1 MKGHNLA
8 IIFSPLYPI
17 ARPWSRLRTGVNYK
31 LSAECNEAMD
41 RLGAD
46 TGQYRPHL
54 PRPHTAGA
62 ASEADKFIFHRFNYS
77 PITAAP
83 RVKLGV
89 YGDRIGVFRMKVSVF
104 SGVSL
109 FLRKEDPCLLSC
121 NNGLF
126 VTICKTI
133 SISLLQFLQTIH

>member
-1 MKGHNLA
+1 
-8 IIFSPLYPI
+8 
-17 ARPWSRLRTGVNYK
+17 
-31 LSAECNEAMD
+31 MD

-62 ASEADKFIFHRFNYS
+62 ASEADEFIFHRFNYS

-89 YGDRIGVFRMKVSVF
+89 YGDRIGDFRILIFVKVSV
-104 SGVSL
+104 GVSVS
-109 FLRKEDPCLLSC
+109 KEGGSM
-121 NNGLF
+121 F
-126 VTICKTI
+126 V
-133 SISLLQFLQTIH
+133 